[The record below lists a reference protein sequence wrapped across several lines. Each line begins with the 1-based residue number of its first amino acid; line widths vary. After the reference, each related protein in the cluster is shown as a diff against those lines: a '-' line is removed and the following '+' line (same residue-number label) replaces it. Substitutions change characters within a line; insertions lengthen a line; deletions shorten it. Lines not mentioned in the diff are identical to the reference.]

1 MNEIVKGSI
10 DLIRQ
15 LNYGLVYASLEE
27 HKELSRTDLSRLTGL
42 SPASITK
49 ITRELL
55 DGGLVVPCGESSVG
69 RGRRQILLR
78 INERRFQF
86 LSMRL
91 GRGYVDMAL
100 FDLAGRALARH
111 RHQFSDGE
119 RGELLPSLIQ
129 AIEAFL
135 PKRALRLAC
144 IALCLPGQVE
154 RHSGMVRHF
163 PYYDL
168 RNWPLGPTLEQAF
181 SVPVL
186 VSGDV
191 RTWIQAEREWG
202 AAKNCADAVLVFVH
216 NDIGVGMVVNG
227 QLMESESA
235 MLGDLSH
242 LQLEPYGQRCY
253 CGGFGCAC
261 TLVTNQ
267 ALEAQYRELRERMA
281 DTESDLPES
290 VTIRELCELALAGN
304 TLCQDILHQAAGR
317 LARVLANLICLLNPG
332 KLLLGGEITRA
343 DRLLF
348 PMLHQALASQLPADY
363 LVRLQIESTHF
374 YEDPT
379 KPTSVQ
385 VHKALRD
392 GSLLLE
398 LLRGGSGES

>member
-15 LNYGLVYASLEE
+15 HNYGLVYGCLEE
-27 HKELSRTDLSRLTGL
+27 HNELSRTDLSRLTGL

-55 DGGLVVPCGESSVG
+55 SGGLVITCGESTVG
-69 RGRRQILLR
+69 RGRRQTLLR

-100 FDLAGRALARH
+100 FDISGCSLARQRH
-111 RHQFSDGE
+111 RFSEAE
-119 RGELLPSLIQ
+119 RTDLLASLVH
-129 AIEAFL
+129 AIEIFL
-135 PKRALRLAC
+135 PKQALNLAC

-154 RHSGMVRHF
+154 RHSGMVKHF

-168 RNWPLGPTLEQAF
+168 RHWPLGPTLEQAF

-202 AAKNCADAVLVFVH
+202 TAKNCSDAVLVFVH

-227 QLMESESA
+227 QLIESENA
-235 MLGDLSH
+235 LLGDLSH

-267 ALEAQYRELRERMA
+267 ALEAQYRELRAVNA
-281 DTESDLPES
+281 DQDLPLS
-290 VTIRELCELALAGN
+290 VTIRELCELALVGN
-304 TLCQDILHQAAGR
+304 SLCLDILKQAAGR
-317 LARVLANLICLLNPG
+317 LSLVISKLICLFNPG

-348 PMLHQALASQLPADY
+348 PMLYQSLASQLPAEY
-363 LVRLQIESTHF
+363 LTKLQIESTHF

-392 GSLLLE
+392 GSLLLA
-398 LLRGGSGES
+398 LLRSCQEP